1 MEIRIDAKV
10 FEELVAT
17 AAQALPSKAV
27 KPEQEC
33 VYVEVTSDSGSPIM
47 TVLAKGDGMMIK
59 KATDDIVSE
68 EDGAALIPAKTLLN
82 FLKLMTGEVRM
93 TVDSHFKATL
103 KCGGKRSAISC
114 MDTED
119 FDGSFLAFGEEEAK
133 AAQMDGMQ
141 FSSCV
146 NSVLHCIGAD
156 QGRLVLTGINFAFDA
171 ETGICEAVG
180 LDGFR
185 MAVVRKKAETN
196 ETFTA
201 LIPASYAKLIA
212 KIIGESENVSF
223 RFAHGVVIVEDY
235 TTAIQASLLSGEY
248 INYQNL
254 MVKQGKM
261 EAKFNLT
268 DFEDAVKMAMV
279 SAADGGEKKLVV
291 IKFDLDEGIAK
302 VSARSDKSEADASVP
317 CETMG
322 CMEDGTNEIAFN
334 GQYLLD
340 AIKAGKAYAEETKL
354 MLNKASSPMA
364 ITPMNRD
371 DYYQLVLPVRRL
383 G

>member
-1 MEIRIDAKV
+1 MKIRIDAKV
-10 FEELVAT
+10 FEELVST
-17 AAQALPSKAV
+17 AAQALPSKAT

-68 EDGAALIPAKTLLN
+68 EDGAALIPAKTLMN
-82 FLKLMTGEVRM
+82 FLKLMSGEVTL

-103 KCGGKRSAISC
+103 KCGGKRTAISC
-114 MDTED
+114 MSMED
-119 FDGSFLAFGEEEAK
+119 YDPSFFSFGEEANTV
-133 AAQMDGMQ
+133 QMDGLE
-141 FSSCV
+141 FAICV

-156 QGRLVLTGINFAFDA
+156 QGRLVLTGINFAFNA
-171 ETGICEAVG
+171 ESGICEAVG

-185 MAVVRKKAETN
+185 MAVVRKTAETN

-201 LIPASYAKLIA
+201 LIPAGFAKLIA
-212 KIIGESENVSF
+212 KIIGDNEKVSF
-223 RFAHGVVIVEDY
+223 RFGHGLVIVEDY

-248 INYQNL
+248 IDYQKL
-254 MVKQGKM
+254 MVKTGKM
-261 EAKFNLT
+261 DVKMNIS
-268 DFEDAVKMAMV
+268 DFEEAVKIGMV
-279 SAADGGEKKLVV
+279 SAADGGEKKLIVMQFDPDDSVV
-291 IKFDLDEGIAK
+291 RI
-302 VSARSDKSEADASVP
+302 SARSEKSEAVTAVP
-317 CETMG
+317 CETIGEM
-322 CMEDGTNEIAFN
+322 DGGANEIAFN

-340 AIKAGKAYAEETKL
+340 AIKAGSAYSWETRL
-354 MLNKASSPMA
+354 MINTPSAPMA

-383 G
+383 

>member
-1 MEIRIDAKV
+1 MDIRIDAKV

-82 FLKLMTGEVRM
+82 FLKLMTGEVRL

-103 KCGGKRSAISC
+103 KCSGKRSAISC

-119 FDGSFLAFGEEEAK
+119 FDGSFLAFGEEEANTV
-133 AAQMDGMQ
+133 QMDGLE
-141 FSSCV
+141 FAICV

-156 QGRLVLTGINFAFDA
+156 QGRLVLTGINFAFNA
-171 ETGICEAVG
+171 ESGICEAVG

-185 MAVVRKKAETN
+185 MAVVRKTAETN

-201 LIPASYAKLIA
+201 LIPAGFAKLIA
-212 KIIGESENVSF
+212 KIIGDSEKVSF
-223 RFAHGVVIVEDY
+223 RFGHGLVIVEDY

-248 INYQNL
+248 IDYQKL
-254 MVKQGKM
+254 MVKTGKM
-261 EAKFNLT
+261 DVKMNIA
-268 DFEDAVKMAMV
+268 DFEEAVKIGMV
-279 SAADGGEKKLVV
+279 SASDGGEKKLIVMQFDPDDSVV
-291 IKFDLDEGIAK
+291 RI
-302 VSARSDKSEADASVP
+302 SARSEKSEAVTAVP
-317 CETMG
+317 CETIGEM
-322 CMEDGTNEIAFN
+322 DGGANEIAFN

-340 AIKAGKAYAEETKL
+340 AIKAGSAYSGETRL
-354 MLNKASSPMA
+354 MINTPSAPMA

-383 G
+383 